1 MADGK
6 TKPSAIFYLP
16 FNLAEK
22 IINYYR
28 GNRGR

>member
-1 MADGK
+1 MADGN

-22 IINYYR
+22 IISLID
-28 GNRGR
+28 GL